1 MDVQIMNWAMQ
12 KPEDWLIGGKCE
24 AFLWGSGRN
33 GQMCEGG
40 RGAFVPVKVSSFSCS
55 QQVHSYDCIFHTC
68 FNKHYLMMLCMQLP
82 EILHVKL

>member
-12 KPEDWLIGGKCE
+12 RPEDWLIGGKCE

-40 RGAFVPVKVSSFSCS
+40 RGAFVPVKVPSFACS
-55 QQVHSYDCIFHTC
+55 QQV
-68 FNKHYLMMLCMQLP
+68 
-82 EILHVKL
+82 

>member
-40 RGAFVPVKVSSFSCS
+40 RGAFVPVKVPSFSCS
-55 QQVHSYDCIFHTC
+55 QQVHSNVYFTLA
-68 FNKHYLMMLCMQLP
+68 FKLMN
-82 EILHVKL
+82 IT

>member
-40 RGAFVPVKVSSFSCS
+40 RGAFVPVKVPSFSCS
-55 QQVHSYDCIFHTC
+55 QQVHSYVYFTPALINIT
-68 FNKHYLMMLCMQLP
+68 
-82 EILHVKL
+82 